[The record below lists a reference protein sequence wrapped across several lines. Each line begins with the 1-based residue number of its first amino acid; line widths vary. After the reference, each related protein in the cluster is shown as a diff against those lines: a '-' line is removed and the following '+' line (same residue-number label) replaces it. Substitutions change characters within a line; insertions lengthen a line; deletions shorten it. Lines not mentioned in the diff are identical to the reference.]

1 MKCIIIAGG
10 KIEDDFLEAF
20 LKEQE
25 QEKQFIIACD
35 KGYETCE
42 RLSLTP
48 NLVIGD
54 FDSAS
59 PGVVD
64 RITARGIE
72 IKILNPVK
80 DDTDTEAALRY
91 AFDITDELDS
101 IFIFGGTGSRI
112 DHMLGNIALLGLG
125 LKNNRNVILL
135 DSHNFI
141 QMIRPGDIYIV
152 DKEEGLFVSVIPYM
166 GVARKVTMEG
176 FKYPLTEADIKG
188 FDTLTISN
196 QVVAQEGHIFL
207 EDGYL
212 IVIESR
218 D

>member
-1 MKCIIIAGG
+1 M
-10 KIEDDFLEAF
+10 
-20 LKEQE
+20 
-25 QEKQFIIACD
+25 
-35 KGYETCE
+35 
-42 RLSLTP
+42 
-48 NLVIGD
+48 
-54 FDSAS
+54 
-59 PGVVD
+59 
-64 RITARGIE
+64 
-72 IKILNPVK
+72 K